1 MREIDVALITEA
13 VSGAC
18 IKANKFLPDDLA
30 ELIKNSA
37 ENETDSV
44 PKDIMLSLI
53 HI

>member
-30 ELIKNSA
+30 ELIKTA
-37 ENETDSV
+37 
-44 PKDIMLSLI
+44 PKMKRTACQRI
-53 HI
+53 